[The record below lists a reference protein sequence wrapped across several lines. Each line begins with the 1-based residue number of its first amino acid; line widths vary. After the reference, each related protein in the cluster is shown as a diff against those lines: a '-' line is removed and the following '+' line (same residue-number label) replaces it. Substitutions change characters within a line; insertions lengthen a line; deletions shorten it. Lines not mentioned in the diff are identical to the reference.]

1 MMSGLNCSDERHGDG
16 GAVQCPPQREGV
28 VPDPGPTQPTLLER
42 TEFVSN
48 DDQFLNVRS
57 RRSLSQLYH
66 LLFKRVE
73 L

>member
-1 MMSGLNCSDERHGDG
+1 MAARYSVLLKGREWFPIRVQLN
-16 GAVQCPPQREGV
+16 
-28 VPDPGPTQPTLLER
+28 QPLLER